1 EKNKIKQLKWF
12 EWTTM
17 YSLIS
22 IDNEIFPNAIVQS
35 RLAVHLI
42 QTIQQ
47 MNHTSNQQMSQF
59 ILSRVQSS
67 PALKRILKECLALT
81 GNDQELQARCIS
93 LLD

>member
-1 EKNKIKQLKWF
+1 MKQLKWF
-12 EWTTM
+12 EWTTI

-22 IDNEIFPNAIVQS
+22 IDNEIFPDEVVQS

-42 QTIQQ
+42 QTIQHMNNNSSHHQ
-47 MNHTSNQQMSQF
+47 MHQF
-59 ILSRVQSS
+59 ILTRVRSS

-81 GNDQELQARCIS
+81 GNDQELRARCIS